1 MTKYKLNLILLLFA
15 ILMLSCV
22 PNVEA
27 VWKGSPALGAKRA
40 VPIYFDRLGY
50 CVGSGFLYQPRIVF
64 TAAHSVFEGDD
75 RKVAHTASILRKK
88 MWVGFPGQTVSERA
102 NRIESTVFYYPTDYA
117 SRDFWLGGK
126 RFTRNNDFAV
136 LVLNEPLPVDEK
148 KVELLT
154 PEIHSKFIN
163 SEETVS
169 LIGYGAQKAA
179 DVESCANYLEPSRYE
194 SIVIS
199 QKIDTGTL
207 EWTAPLNFKTKVRA
221 PSFCNGDSG
230 AGFFKEYSDRYL
242 YFSAAGAGGYNA
254 HNCETNLV
262 DIEKEAIMGT
272 WPVYLYLDL
281 IRQAEEYVKANPYVA
296 PNTKKAIICVKG
308 KKKKQIVGANPSCPN
323 GFKSRNKL

>member
-1 MTKYKLNLILLLFA
+1 MQRNFRGLIA
-15 ILMLSCV
+15 STICIILTLVGSSA
-22 PNVEA
+22 NA
-27 VWKGSPALGAKRA
+27 VWKGFPALGAKRA

-64 TAAHSVFEGDD
+64 TAAHTVFDGDD
-75 RKVAHTASILRKK
+75 RKVAHTSSNLRKK
-88 MWVGFPGQTVSERA
+88 MWVGLPGKTVSERA
-102 NRIESTVFYYPTDYA
+102 IRVESTVFYYPSEYA

-136 LVLNEPLPVDEK
+136 LVLNEPLPVDDK

-154 PEIHSKFIN
+154 PELHNNFII
-163 SEETVS
+163 SEESVS

-179 DVESCANYLEPSRYE
+179 DVESCANDLEPSRYE
-194 SIVIS
+194 SVVIS
-199 QKIDTGTL
+199 QKIDTGAL
-207 EWTAPLNFKTKVRA
+207 EWTAPLNFKTKARA

-262 DIEKEAIMGT
+262 DIDKEGIMGT

-281 IRQAEEYVKANPYVA
+281 IKKAEEFVQANPYVA
-296 PNTKKAIICVKG
+296 PPINKSIVCKKG
-308 KKKKQIVGANPSCPN
+308 KKKRTLTSENPKCPK
-323 GFKSRNKL
+323 GFKLVAN